1 MSKPSIV
8 CLFAREL
15 GLWNLKG
22 IIEDNIF
29 EIKAVVTHYYEPGN
43 LKTPR
48 PLFNKFVDISETY
61 SLPLIVVDQNQDNLK
76 VLQWLK
82 FDFLVTNCY
91 KHIIPTEIIEHAK
104 IGAFNMHRS
113 LLPKYKGLKPLKRA
127 LDNDE
132 TKTGTT
138 IHKMISQIDSGQ
150 VIDQYEIPIE
160 EGDNVPALFQKL
172 YPTQYPLMKRALLN
186 LLK

>member
-1 MSKPSIV
+1 MNKPSIV
-8 CLFAREL
+8 CLFSRQL
-15 GLWNLKG
+15 GLWNLEG

-29 EIKAVVTHYYEPGN
+29 EVKAIVTHFFEPGDN
-43 LKTPR
+43 KKPR
-48 PLFNKFVDISETY
+48 PLFKEYAEISQIY
-61 SLPLIVVDQNQDNLK
+61 GLPLIVVDKNQDNLK
-76 VLQWLK
+76 ILK
-82 FDFLVTNCY
+82 RMEFDFLVANCY
-91 KHIIPTEIIEHAK
+91 KYIVPDQINELAK

-127 LDNDE
+127 LEKDE

-150 VIDQYEIPIE
+150 IIDQYEIPVE
-160 EGDNVPALFQKL
+160 KGDDVQALFKKL